1 MRRIF
6 SALLC
11 LLLVSCVP
19 APLPVRTSAPTA
31 APTSTATPTPSP
43 TPTAT
48 PTPLPTSTPTPTATP
63 TPITTF
69 ALSGVVFFD
78 YNGNGI
84 RDEGEPP
91 ISGAKV
97 QVGSLTAATG
107 PDGSYTICLERRW
120 L

>member
-1 MRRIF
+1 
-6 SALLC
+6 
-11 LLLVSCVP
+11 
-19 APLPVRTSAPTA
+19 
-31 APTSTATPTPSP
+31 
-43 TPTAT
+43 
-48 PTPLPTSTPTPTATP
+48 
-63 TPITTF
+63 
-69 ALSGVVFFD
+69 VVFFD